1 MGDPLFHCE
10 LPELQ
15 VLKLWHNNF
24 TGAIPAKLGEN
35 GRLIELDL
43 SSNKLTGLVPKSL
56 CLGRKLQI
64 LILRINF
71 LFGLCLMILAI
82 VTLSGGVRLGQN
94 YLTGSIPSGFLYLPE
109 LSLME
114 LQNNYLS
121 GQVPQQTSKTPSK
134 LEQMNLAD
142 NRLSG
147 PLPASIGNFSN
158 LQILMLSGNRFTG
171 DIPSQIGNP
180 QLCGSY
186 LNPCNYSST
195 SPLQFH
201 DQNSSRSQVPGKFK
215 LLFALGLLACSLVFA
230 VLAIIKTR
238 KIRRNSNSW
247 THSIPEAGIRMREI
261 LECVKENNII
271 GRGGAGIVYRGL
283 MPNGEQ

>member
-1 MGDPLFHCE
+1 
-10 LPELQ
+10 
-15 VLKLWHNNF
+15 
-24 TGAIPAKLGEN
+24 
-35 GRLIELDL
+35 
-43 SSNKLTGLVPKSL
+43 
-56 CLGRKLQI
+56 
-64 LILRINF
+64 
-71 LFGLCLMILAI
+71 
-82 VTLSGGVRLGQN
+82 
-94 YLTGSIPSGFLYLPE
+94 
-109 LSLME
+109 ME

-171 DIPSQIGNP
+171 EIPSQIGNP

-215 LLFALGLLACSLVFA
+215 ASFC
-230 VLAIIKTR
+230 
-238 KIRRNSNSW
+238 SW
-247 THSIPEAGIRMREI
+247 TFSMLFGICCFGNHQNPKDTKKFEFLEAHSIPEAGIRMRGNIGMRQGKQHHRERWSWHS
-261 LECVKENNII
+261 LQRFNAKWRTSSSQEAVGNNQ
-271 GRGGAGIVYRGL
+271 RLVS
-283 MPNGEQ
+283 